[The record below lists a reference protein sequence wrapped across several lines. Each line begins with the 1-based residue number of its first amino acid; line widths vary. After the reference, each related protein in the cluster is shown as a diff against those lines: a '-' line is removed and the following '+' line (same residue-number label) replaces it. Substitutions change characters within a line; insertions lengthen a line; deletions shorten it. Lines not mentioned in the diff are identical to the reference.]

1 MLKKILAAFIICAFC
16 FSMVPKE
23 AFCCGHQQDM
33 EANHQHCSVTCH
45 TCFNVVLM
53 PAQTSF
59 AALEFASTFYSAE
72 ALSYQNP
79 VITRLKRPPI
89 QIS

>member
-1 MLKKILAAFIICAFC
+1 MLKKILAVFIICAFC

-23 AFCCGHQQDM
+23 AFCEGHHQDM
-33 EANHQHCSVTCH
+33 EATHQHCSVTCH
-45 TCFNVVLM
+45 ACFSVVLM

-59 AALEFASTFYSAE
+59 AVLEFASTFYSAE
-72 ALSYQNP
+72 VLSYQSP